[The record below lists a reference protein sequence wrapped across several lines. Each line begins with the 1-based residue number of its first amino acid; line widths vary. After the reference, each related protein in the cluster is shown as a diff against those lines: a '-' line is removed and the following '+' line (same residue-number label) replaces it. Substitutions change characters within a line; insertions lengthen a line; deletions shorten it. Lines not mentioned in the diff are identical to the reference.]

1 MPQRSSALAL
11 ALAFFCLTAAVAPGA
26 DGPRSPLSPA
36 EAQALFKVDPG
47 LKIEL
52 VAAEPLVVDPV
63 EVAFDE
69 RGRMWVVEMRDYPN
83 GPPDGGKPLG
93 RIKVLED
100 VDDDGV
106 YDKATVFAEDLLFAN
121 GVIPWRDG
129 AIVTKAPAIV
139 YLRDTDGDGKADKSE
154 TLYEGFATGNVQLRV
169 SHPTLAID
177 GWMYVANGL
186 RGGKVVAADARG
198 EAIDLSGKDLRFDP
212 ISGKAEAVSGP
223 AQFGLSFDAWGNR
236 FVCDNRH
243 HLRHVVFPESAARR
257 NPRLAVRQVLNDVP
271 VDGEGGHVYA
281 ISKYWVTSTLH
292 SGQFTACCGVL
303 PYTGDALPEAYRN
316 AAFTCEP
323 TGNLVHAEIMEPAG
337 ATFRSKAMREGVEFL
352 ASPDTWFRPVNLTVG
367 PDGALYIADMYR
379 AVIEHPEWMPV
390 ELKNRPDL
398 RLGDDRGRIWRVVAA
413 DARPAPPERR
423 RIAPDADRLALL
435 GHPNSWQRDVA
446 RRLIKQDSDKSLPVD
461 ALKALVAAG
470 DGDSLARAQAA
481 WLLEDAGKLTDDLVA
496 ELLQADSPRLREQAV
511 ILAGPRMATV
521 EAIRGRVLALATDP
535 DAKVRYQV
543 ALALGG
549 WDDGRKVAPLATIAA
564 LGVNDRWTRL
574 AVAAALPDHAV
585 EVLTA
590 VCQRLPVDT
599 TDADHLALIRELS
612 ALVGS
617 GKDPSE
623 AMKAI
628 LAAFHGDKGST
639 ARKLA
644 ALDGLAEGA
653 IRARSSLER
662 LVDELPERD
671 RKGMRIV
678 VAREVTRAAAPSS
691 DGPTRL
697 VAIRLLPFAGYD
709 AAMPVL
715 SKLLVDDPDQEVRE
729 AAARALGSLDRPE
742 ALDRLVEP
750 WRTYMPAVRRAAADV
765 LMRDPAR
772 INRLLDAIEQGRIG
786 PGDLDAAQSRRLLAH
801 ADAAIR
807 ERAGRLF
814 VRPGG
819 RREAIEK
826 YAPALTSAGDVKR
839 GRAVFEANCATCHRV
854 AGIGVDVGP
863 DIADTRARTRDA
875 LLTDI
880 LDPDRAIDANYV
892 AYVVATADGAVYD
905 GVVAAQTASSLTLKR
920 PEGKTE
926 VLLRSAIDEVRS
938 TGRSLMPEGFEA
950 KITVDQMADLLTFL
964 KGWRYEDG
972 AVPLGR

>member
-1 MPQRSSALAL
+1 MRQRLSAL
-11 ALAFFCLTAAVAPGA
+11 ALAFFCSTAALA
-26 DGPRSPLSPA
+26 DEPRSPLSPA

-63 EVAFDE
+63 EIAFDE

-100 VDDDGV
+100 VNDDGV
-106 YDKATVFAEDLLFAN
+106 YDKATVFADGLLFAN
-121 GVIPWRDG
+121 GLIPWRDG
-129 AIVTKAPAIV
+129 VIVTKAPAIV
-139 YLRDTDGDGKADKSE
+139 YLRDTDGDGKADSSE
-154 TLYEGFATGNVQLRV
+154 TLYQGFATGNVQLRV
-169 SHPTLAID
+169 SHPTLALD

-186 RGGKVVAADARG
+186 RGGKVVAADAKG

-212 ISGKAEAVSGP
+212 ITGKAEAVSGP

-243 HLRHVVFPESAARR
+243 HLRHVVFPDWAAQR

-271 VDGEGGHVYA
+271 IDGEGGHVYP

-303 PYTGDALPEAYRN
+303 PYTGDALPEAYRI

-367 PDGALYIADMYR
+367 PDGALYVADMYR

-398 RLGDDRGRIWRVVAA
+398 RLGEDRGRIWRVVAA
-413 DARPAPPERR
+413 DAKPAPPERR

-461 ALKALVAAG
+461 ALKALVAS

-496 ELLQADSPRLREQAV
+496 TLLHADSPRLREQAV
-511 ILAGPRMATV
+511 LLAGPRVATAESV
-521 EAIRGRVLALATDP
+521 RGRLLALATDP

-549 WDDGRKVAPLATIAA
+549 WNDDRKVAPLATIAA

-574 AVAAALPDHAV
+574 AVAAALPDHAGDV
-585 EVLTA
+585 FA
-590 VCQRLPVDT
+590 AIGGRLPADT
-599 TDADHLALIRELS
+599 TDADHLALIRELA

-617 GKDPSE
+617 GKDPQEVLRVLRAVLNSTSN
-623 AMKAI
+623 AQM
-628 LAAFHGDKGST
+628 LAS
-639 ARKLA
+639 
-644 ALDGLAEGA
+644 LDGLAEGA
-653 IRARSSLER
+653 ARARSSLER
-662 LVDELPERD
+662 LIDELPDNAPKDTRERVA
-671 RKGMRIV
+671 RIV
-678 VAREVTRAAAPSS
+678 TQAAALTA

-715 SKLLVDDPDQEVRE
+715 SKLLVDDPSQEVRE

-742 ALDRLVEP
+742 ALDRLIEP
-750 WRTYMPAVRRAAADV
+750 WRSYMPAVRRAAADV

-772 INRLLDAIEQGRIG
+772 INRLLDAIEQGKIG
-786 PGDLDAAQSRRLLAH
+786 PSDLDAAQSKRLLAH
-801 ADAAIR
+801 ADATIR
-807 ERAGRLF
+807 ERAGKLF

-826 YAPALTSAGDVKR
+826 YAPAITAAGDARR
-839 GRAVFEANCATCHRV
+839 GKAVFEANCATCHRV

-892 AYVVATADGAVYD
+892 AYVVATSDGAVYD

-950 KITVDQMADLLTFL
+950 KISVDQMADLLTFL
-964 KGWRYEDG
+964 KDWRYQDG